1 MYTHMLLD
9 WCCHIGGHQRSVLW
23 SGTITMSTTS
33 LLQGHTHND
42 SVEMTN
48 LYQRYSGAIQTYLL
62 RMVGGR
68 ELAEDLCHDTFLKVW
83 CHWSKRQPDA
93 NIVSWLY
100 RIATNTA
107 IDALRKR
114 RFQALPL
121 NTEMY
126 VNNTTIEETV
136 ATKDSLERLLET
148 VPEQQRTP
156 ILLQIYGGWTIQEI
170 ADRHGCSS
178 IAIRMRMFRA
188 RKHMQN
194 VYIDEDSL
202 SQN

>member
-1 MYTHMLLD
+1 M
-9 WCCHIGGHQRSVLW
+9 
-23 SGTITMSTTS
+23 MSTTS
-33 LLQGHTHND
+33 LVQSQTHND
-42 SVEMTN
+42 TVEMTN
-48 LYQRYSGAIQTYLL
+48 LYQRYSGAIQTYLM

-83 CHWSKRQPDA
+83 CHWSKRQSDA

-100 RIATNTA
+100 RIATNIA
-107 IDALRKR
+107 IDALRRR

-121 NTEMY
+121 NTEIY
-126 VNNTTIEETV
+126 VNNITIEETV
-136 ATKDSLERLLET
+136 ATRDTLERLLET

-170 ADRHGCSS
+170 ADKYGCTN